1 MVHPSTS
8 NDVLPEDR
16 VFPANRPSY
25 VLRSGDETLLA
36 YGVARELP
44 GGAIADLAGRVRR
57 HFEEH
62 PTGPDILVGAIP
74 YAREAPAHLLR
85 PEKALRV
92 MGRHELAT
100 PAGHLAPHGFGM
112 QVTADPSADVFSAAV
127 ARGLERLR
135 EEPDSL
141 RKIVLS
147 RSLRITVGNDISI
160 PALIARLAVDD
171 AVVTFATPL
180 PPREGN
186 PRFLVGATPEL
197 LVERR
202 GSRVFSHPLAGSARR
217 SPDGVRDREAAEA
230 LLRSEKD
237 RREHALV
244 VEQIMDVLSPLC
256 TELQAPDGVTLK
268 ATRSMWH
275 LGTRIKGALKDIG
288 TSSIELAAL
297 LHPTPAVCGMP
308 RREADAVIRD
318 LEGYDRGFYAGAV
331 GWCDSSGDGRWY
343 VSIRCAEIEGRHARL
358 YAGAGIVPGST
369 PEGELAET
377 AHKFSAML
385 EAFGLSV
392 AQIGE
397 A

>member
-1 MVHPSTS
+1 MVHPSTL

-57 HFEEH
+57 HFEEN
-62 PTGPDILVGAIP
+62 PAGPDILVGAIP
-74 YAREAPAHLLR
+74 YAREASAHLLH
-85 PEKALRV
+85 PEKVLRV
-92 MGRHELAT
+92 MGRHEFAA
-100 PAGHLAPHGFGM
+100 PAGHIETHAHGM
-112 QVTADPSADVFSAAV
+112 QVTADPSPDAFSAAV
-127 ARGLERLR
+127 ARGLARLC
-135 EEPDSL
+135 EAPDSL

-147 RSLRITVGNDISI
+147 RSLRITVGNDISV
-160 PALIARLAVDD
+160 PALIARLAADD

-180 PPREGN
+180 PPRDGT

-217 SPDGVRDREAAEA
+217 RPDTAGDREAADT

-256 TELQAPDGVTLK
+256 TELAAPEGVTLK

-275 LGTRIKGALKDIG
+275 LGTRIKGVLKDIG

-385 EAFGLSV
+385 EAFGLSA

>member
-1 MVHPSTS
+1 PQ
-8 NDVLPEDR
+8 
-16 VFPANRPSY
+16 
-25 VLRSGDETLLA
+25 
-36 YGVARELP
+36 
-44 GGAIADLAGRVRR
+44 
-57 HFEEH
+57 
-62 PTGPDILVGAIP
+62 
-74 YAREAPAHLLR
+74 
-85 PEKALRV
+85 
-92 MGRHELAT
+92 
-100 PAGHLAPHGFGM
+100 GFGT
-112 QVTADPSADVFSAAV
+112 QVTAEPPADVFSAAV
-127 ARGLERLR
+127 ARGLARLR
-135 EEPDSL
+135 EDGGSL

-147 RSLRITVGNDISI
+147 RSLRITAGSDISI

-171 AVVTFATPL
+171 AVVTF
-180 PPREGN
+180 
-186 PRFLVGATPEL
+186 ATPEL

-217 SPDGVRDREAAEA
+217 SPDAARDREAAEA

-244 VEQIMDVLSPLC
+244 VEQIMDVLSPFC
-256 TELQAPDGVTLK
+256 MELQAPDGVTLK

-275 LGTRIKGALKDIG
+275 LGTRIKGTLKDIG
-288 TSSIELAAL
+288 TSSVELAAL

-377 AHKFSAML
+377 AHKFAAML
-385 EAFGLSV
+385 EAFGLSA

>member
-1 MVHPSTS
+1 MVHPSTL
-8 NDVLPEDR
+8 NDILPEDR
-16 VFPANRPSY
+16 AFPANRPSY

-44 GGAIADLAGRVRR
+44 GGTISDLASRVRR

-74 YAREAPAHLLR
+74 YAREASAYLLR

-92 MGRHELAT
+92 MGRHELGVPGGYVASQ
-100 PAGHLAPHGFGM
+100 GFGM
-112 QVTADPSADVFSAAV
+112 QVTAEPPAEVFSMAV
-127 ARGLERLR
+127 GRGLERLC
-135 EEPDSL
+135 EDGGSL

-147 RSLRITVGNDISI
+147 RSVRLTVGSDISI

-180 PPREGN
+180 PPREASS
-186 PRFLVGATPEL
+186 RFLVGATPEL

-202 GSRVFSHPLAGSARR
+202 GPRVFSHPLAGSARR
-217 SPDGVRDREAAEA
+217 SPDGARDREAAEA
-230 LLRSEKD
+230 LLCSGKD

-256 TELQAPDGVTLK
+256 TDLAAPDGVTLK

-275 LGTRIKGALKDIG
+275 LGTRIKGTLKDIG

-308 RREADAVIRD
+308 RSEADAAIRD

-377 AHKFSAML
+377 VHKFSAML
-385 EAFGLSV
+385 EAFGLSS

>member
-1 MVHPSTS
+1 MVHPSTL

-57 HFEEH
+57 HFEEN
-62 PTGPDILVGAIP
+62 PAGPDILVGAIP
-74 YAREAPAHLLR
+74 YAREASAHLLH
-85 PEKALRV
+85 PEKVLRV
-92 MGRHELAT
+92 MGRHEFAA
-100 PAGHLAPHGFGM
+100 PAGHIEPHAHGM
-112 QVTADPSADVFSAAV
+112 QVTADPSADAFSAAV
-127 ARGLERLR
+127 ARGLARLC
-135 EEPDSL
+135 EAPDSL

-147 RSLRITVGNDISI
+147 RSLRITVGNDISV
-160 PALIARLAVDD
+160 PALIARLAADD

-180 PPREGN
+180 PPRDGT

-217 SPDGVRDREAAEA
+217 RPDPAGDREAADT

-256 TELQAPDGVTLK
+256 TELAAPEGVTLK

-275 LGTRIKGALKDIG
+275 LGTRIKGVLKDIG

-385 EAFGLSV
+385 EAFGLSA

>member
-1 MVHPSTS
+1 MVHPSTL

-16 VFPANRPSY
+16 AFVANRPSY
-25 VLRSGDETLLA
+25 VLRSGGETLLA

-44 GGAIADLAGRVRR
+44 GGGITDLADRVRR
-57 HFEEH
+57 QFEEY

-74 YAREAPAHLLR
+74 YAREASAYLLR

-92 MGRHELAT
+92 MGRHDFNVPSGL
-100 PAGHLAPHGFGM
+100 PAHKGFGT
-112 QVTADPSADVFSAAV
+112 QVTAEPPPEVFAMAV
-127 ARGLERLR
+127 ARGLQRFGEDGGR
-135 EEPDSL
+135 L

-147 RSLRITVGNDISI
+147 RSLGLTVGSEISI
-160 PALIARLAVDD
+160 PGLIARLAVDD
-171 AVVTFATPL
+171 SVVTFVTPL
-180 PPREGN
+180 PPGEGS

-217 SPDGVRDREAAEA
+217 SPDAARDREAAEA
-230 LLRSEKD
+230 LLSSEKD

-244 VEQIMDVLSPLC
+244 VEQIMDVLSPFC

-275 LGTRIKGALKDIG
+275 LGTRIRGTLKDIE
-288 TSSIELAAL
+288 TSSVELVAL